1 MKIFEPEIVI
11 RLVANETE
19 LSQMFYVR
27 WLVLRKPLGM
37 ELGTEQDRYEKG
49 SFQFVAVFG
58 DRIIGAARL
67 RKESENLG
75 IISFVAVLPEFRD
88 RGVGTKLIEK
98 LIEKAQQENLQILKL
113 KSRIGAINFYKKI
126 GFYEQG
132 DFFDYLTIPHINM
145 EIKL

>member
-1 MKIFEPEIVI
+1 MKISDSEIEI
-11 RLVANETE
+11 RLVANEAE

-37 ELGTEQDRYEKG
+37 ALGTEQDRYEG
-49 SFQFVAVFG
+49 NSFQLVAVFG

-88 RGVGTKLIEK
+88 RGIGTKLMEK
-98 LIEKAQQENLQILKL
+98 LIEKAQQENLQVVKL
-113 KSRIGAINFYKKI
+113 KSRIRAINFYKKL
-126 GFYEQG
+126 GFSEQG
-132 DFFDYLTIPHINM
+132 EFFDYLTIPHITM
-145 EIKL
+145 EFKL